1 MKFSRYT
8 FSMIIVLLVALIAAA
23 CGGTSSPSSSST
35 PSSAPGTT
43 PTTAGAPTTAPA
55 TPEVTPTQPSSVP
68 KVAVRVGTATVSGK
82 SEKVLAN
89 TAGKTLY
96 YLTSDTATH
105 VACTGQCITFWPPL
119 TTSGLP
125 TSSDPLPHKLSAR
138 ADANGRQVEY
148 GGHLLYTF
156 SGDLSAG
163 QAHGEGITSF
173 GGTWHVATP
182 GL

>member
-1 MKFSRYT
+1 MKSFRYI
-8 FSMIIVLLVALIAAA
+8 FSMLIVMLVALIGAA
-23 CGGTSSPSSSST
+23 CGGPSSSSN
-35 PSSAPGTT
+35 PSSTPGST
-43 PTTAGAPTTAPA
+43 PTTAGAPTTVPT
-55 TPEVTPTQPSSVP
+55 TPVVTSTEPSSVP
-68 KVAVRVGTATVSGK
+68 KVAVRVGTATVHGK
-82 SEKVLAN
+82 SQKVLTNA
-89 TAGKTLY
+89 AGKTLY

-105 VACTGQCITFWPPL
+105 VACTGQCTTFWPPL

-125 TSSDPLPHKLSAR
+125 TSSDPLTHKLSAR

-148 GGHLLYTF
+148 DGHLLYTF

-163 QAHGEGITSF
+163 QANGEGITGF

>member
-1 MKFSRYT
+1 MKSFRYT
-8 FSMIIVLLVALIAAA
+8 FSITILMLVALIVAA
-23 CGGTSSPSSSST
+23 CGGPSSSSN
-35 PSSAPGTT
+35 PSSTPGST
-43 PTTAGAPTTAPA
+43 PTTAGAPTTAPTTPVA
-55 TPEVTPTQPSSVP
+55 TPTSPSSVP
-68 KVAVRVGTATVSGK
+68 KIAVRVATATVHGK
-82 SEKVLAN
+82 SEKVLTNA
-89 TAGKTLY
+89 AGKTLY

-105 VACTGQCITFWPPL
+105 VACTGQCTTFWPPL
-119 TTSGLP
+119 ISTGLP

-148 GGHLLYTF
+148 DGHLLYTF

-163 QAHGEGITSF
+163 QANGEGITGF

>member
-8 FSMIIVLLVALIAAA
+8 FSMIIVILVALIGAA
-23 CGGTSSPSSSST
+23 CGGTNSPGS
-35 PSSAPGTT
+35 T

-55 TPEVTPTQPSSVP
+55 TPGITPIEPSSVP
-68 KVAVRVGTATVSGK
+68 KVAVRVGTATVHGK
-82 SEKVLAN
+82 SEKVLMNA
-89 TAGKTLY
+89 ASKTLY

-105 VACTGQCITFWPPL
+105 VACTGQCTTFWPPL

-125 TSSDPLPHKLSAR
+125 TSSDPLPHRLSAR

-148 GGHLLYTF
+148 DGHLLYTF
-156 SGDLSAG
+156 SGDFSSG
-163 QAHGEGITSF
+163 QANGEGITSF